1 MQRISRIGPAH
12 SHPNPPL
19 RGRGRAAG
27 ETEREST
34 AKAIFIVQGSAQLT
48 KPGSLLVGRFVLT
61 PNPDN
66 NDSSRLLIDLVE
78 DPVIPP
84 RPDAEL
90 ILPASHF
97 VVTAWPWITLEVHD
111 RPSDAKKRLVVQLK

>member
-1 MQRISRIGPAH
+1 MATP
-12 SHPNPPL
+12 
-19 RGRGRAAG
+19 
-27 ETEREST
+27 
-34 AKAIFIVQGSAQLT
+34 IFIVQGSAQLT
-48 KPGSLLVGRFVLT
+48 KPDSLLVGRFVLSAYT
-61 PNPDN
+61 DN
-66 NDSSRLLIDLVE
+66 DDPSRLLVDLVE
-78 DPVIPP
+78 NSVIPP